1 MKSFKLILIGAER
14 LFYNGPC
21 VSLTLPSPD
30 GEWGILANHA
40 PMVTAIVP
48 GELRYTQEDGTKV
61 VVAVGQ
67 GFAQVNQRDVLVL
80 AETVERPEEIDANAA
95 RRAYEDAQE
104 ALRQKQGQREYRMTQ
119 AALARALGE
128 LKVKNHRI

>member
-1 MKSFKLILIGAER
+1 MKSFQLILIGAER

-21 VSLTLPSPD
+21 TSLTLPSPD

-48 GELRYTQEDGTKV
+48 GELRYTQEDGTRV
-61 VVAVGQ
+61 IVAVGQ

-80 AETVERPEEIDANAA
+80 AETVELPEEIDVNAA
-95 RRAYEDAQE
+95 RHAYEDAQE
-104 ALRQKQGQREYRMTQ
+104 ALRQKQGQREYRMAQ